1 MYKHLVFWKIKD
13 TGDELRNIEII
24 ESVKNKLECL
34 PAEIPEIISYEV
46 GLNIG
51 NYGASFYD
59 ISLISVFENKDTFWA
74 YTKYPVHDEVVA
86 YIQSVQEA
94 EQIVDYEHL

>member
-13 TGDELRNIEII
+13 TGDPLKNADII
-24 ESVKNKLECL
+24 EKVKTKLESL
-34 PAEIPEIISYEV
+34 PNEIPEIKRYE
-46 GLNIG
+46 IG
-51 NYGASFYD
+51 VNEGSYGASFYD

-86 YIQSVQEA
+86 YIQSVQEG
-94 EQIVDYEHL
+94 EQIVDYED